1 MFANSKIIN
10 QRSGLSVYQLAAR
23 SVGYSR
29 LINTGKRQILDT
41 QEYIPKNYE
50 RLSLQ
55 DQIIVRNR
63 LRHSNYTTQ
72 KVDKITEHVNEE
84 SKRLEQEFDMAESDT
99 EEVDKANC

>member
-1 MFANSKIIN
+1 M
-10 QRSGLSVYQLAAR
+10 
-23 SVGYSR
+23 
-29 LINTGKRQILDT
+29 LINNGKKQVLNT

-72 KVDKITEHVNEE
+72 KVEKMTEHVEE
-84 SKRLEQEFDMAESDT
+84 PSKRLEQNIDMVENDT
-99 EEVDKANC
+99 KGVDKANC